1 VKVFFSTQHF
11 AGFRNFES
19 VVRLLAERG
28 HALVLVAEETETF
41 GGQALVER
49 LAAEYP
55 NVKWAYG
62 PSLENEPWF
71 PVAQKMRFALEY
83 VRFLDPHYREA
94 VKLRVR
100 NRTRAPRLVRWF
112 TPSFG
117 RVAVGHRVAAA
128 ALKWIERL
136 MPRSR
141 VLEDFIES
149 HAPDVMLLT
158 SLTVA
163 RSTQMDQLKI
173 ARTRGIPVAACIMSW
188 DHLSSKAL
196 VHVPPDL
203 TLVWN
208 EVQRREAI
216 ELHGLAADRVVVT
229 GAQCYD
235 QWFERRA
242 ARTRSEFCR
251 AVGLDPSR
259 PFVLYVCS
267 TMSPPPSPL
276 EPVFVKQ
283 WIEALRSSA
292 DPILREA
299 GVLVRPHPERV
310 KEWQGIDL
318 DGLGNVVLHG
328 RTPLDEDAKSDYF
341 DSLCFCEAV
350 VGLCTSAFLEAAIAG
365 RAVLTLQLPAFSIHQ
380 EGMAHFRYLLNV
392 EGGLLHTASDLPMH
406 LAQLA
411 AVIRDRT
418 AADQRTRRF
427 LTAFVRP
434 RGLDVPATVPFVEAV
449 EQLAREGRRAPD
461 AALAKSSV
469 LPSVVERLAV
479 AGRAGI
485 GRWLLMDE
493 IDIARATG
501 ERESERYKATLVAS
515 RTAARAEEQR
525 EREAGLRA
533 KTAARRAKEWNKW
546 RRGLSARKQL
556 ARFKG
561 GVKHLIGARH
571 Q

>member
-1 VKVFFSTQHF
+1 VRILFSTQHF

-28 HALVLVAEETETF
+28 HTVILVAEETETF

-55 NVKWAYG
+55 DVTWTYA
-62 PSLENEPWF
+62 PSLEDEPWF

-83 VRFLDPHYREA
+83 VRFLDPRYREA
-94 VKLRVR
+94 VKLRLR
-100 NRTRAPRLVRWF
+100 NRTRAPRLVRWL
-112 TPSFG
+112 TPSVG
-117 RVAVGHRVAAA
+117 RVAIGSGAVAAG
-128 ALKWIERL
+128 LKWIERL
-136 MPRSR
+136 LPCSNT
-141 VLEDFIES
+141 LASFIES
-149 HAPDVMLLT
+149 QAPDVMLLT
-158 SLTVA
+158 SVTVA

-173 ARTRGIPVAACIMSW
+173 ARARGIPVAACIMSW

-196 VHVPPDL
+196 VHIAPDL

-208 EVQRREAI
+208 EVQRREAVD
-216 ELHGLAADRVVVT
+216 LHGLAADRVAVT

-235 QWFERRA
+235 QWFGRQP
-242 ARTRSEFCR
+242 ARTRDEFCR

-276 EPVFVKQ
+276 EPLFVKQ
-283 WIEALRSSA
+283 WVEALRASA
-292 DPILREA
+292 HPSLRDA

-310 KEWQGIDL
+310 KEWQGVNL
-318 DGLGNVVLHG
+318 DGLGNVVVHG
-328 RTPLDEDAKSDYF
+328 RTPLDEGAKSDYF
-341 DSLCFCEAV
+341 DSLCFSEAV

-365 RAVLTLQLPAFSIHQ
+365 RAVLTLQLPAYRIHQ
-380 EGMAHFRYLLNV
+380 EGMAHFRYLLDV
-392 EGGLLHTASDLPMH
+392 EGGLLHTASDLAQH
-406 LAQLA
+406 LTQLA
-411 AVIRDRT
+411 AVLADHA
-418 AADQRTRRF
+418 AADERTRRF

-434 RGLDVPATVPFVEAV
+434 RGLGVPATLPFVEAV
-449 EQLAREGRRAPD
+449 EQLARDGRRAPD
-461 AALAKSSV
+461 ARLGRSSW
-469 LPSVVERLAV
+469 LPNVVQRLAA

-493 IDIARATG
+493 IDIARVRS

-515 RTAARAEEQR
+515 RAVARAQEQR
-525 EREAGLRA
+525 ERESGLRA
-533 KTAARRAKEWNKW
+533 KTAIRRSKEWSKW
-546 RRGLSARKQL
+546 RRGLSAKKQI